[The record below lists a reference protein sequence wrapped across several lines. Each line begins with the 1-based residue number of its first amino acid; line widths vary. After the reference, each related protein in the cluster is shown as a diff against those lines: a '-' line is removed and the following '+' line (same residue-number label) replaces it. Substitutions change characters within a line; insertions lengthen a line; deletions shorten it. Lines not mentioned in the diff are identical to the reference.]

1 MGNNTYIFAGGGT
14 GGHLYPALAV
24 AAELKQLQ
32 PEAQI
37 VFACSDRAVDRTIL
51 AETHYAVVP
60 QPIKPMPR
68 RPRGWLGFLAGLVKS
83 RRLASRLVGDLQ
95 PRAVFGLGGFAAVP
109 VVKAAAARGIRCCLL
124 SIDAVPG
131 LANRSLARHAQA
143 IFTQFQQTAGCY
155 GAKAAK
161 CRLIGCPVRRELLS
175 AERTAAVKELGL
187 RPDRKTLLIMA
198 GSLGAANINQ
208 AAVAVLPDLGRL
220 ADAWQVLHVTGAGKL
235 AEVQAAY
242 SELNPNPDLA
252 PASERLHHVLLEYCH
267 RMDLAYA
274 AADLVL
280 SRAGASTIGELVAV
294 GKPAALM
301 PYPHHR
307 DQQQRR
313 NAEGMVAS
321 GSAVLV
327 MDACDAAANAVS
339 LRELL
344 LPVMIDPARLERLS
358 RAASSSVR
366 NDAAGQLARWL
377 LGG

>member
-24 AAELKQLQ
+24 AVELKQLQ

-37 VFACSDRAVDRTIL
+37 VCACSDRAIDRTIL
-51 AETHYAVVP
+51 AATPYAIVP
-60 QPIKPMPR
+60 QPIKPLPR

-83 RRLASRLVGDLQ
+83 WKLASRLVGDLQ

-109 VVKAAAARGIRCCLL
+109 VVRAAAARGIRSCLL

-131 LANRSLARHAQA
+131 LANRLLARHAQA
-143 IFTQFQQTAGCY
+143 IFTQFQQTATCY
-155 GAKAAK
+155 GANAAK
-161 CRLIGCPVRRELLS
+161 CRLIGCPVRRELVS
-175 AERTAAVKELGL
+175 AERAAAVKELGL
-187 RPDRKTLLIMA
+187 RPDRKTLLVMA

-208 AAVAVLPDLGRL
+208 AAVAILSDLARL
-220 ADAWQVLHVTGAGKL
+220 ADAWQVLHVTGADKL
-235 AEVQAAY
+235 AEVRAAY
-242 SELNPNPDLA
+242 AELKPTTDLA
-252 PASERLHHVLLEYCH
+252 AASKQLHHVLLEYCH

-274 AADLVL
+274 ATDLVL

-301 PYPHHR
+301 PYPYHR

-321 GSAVLV
+321 GSAILVL
-327 MDACDAAANAVS
+327 DACDATANARS

-344 LPVMIDPARLERLS
+344 WPVMIDPARLDRLAK
-358 RAASSSVR
+358 AASSSVR
-366 NDAAGQLARWL
+366 NDAASQLARWL